1 MILSS
6 TARRRANVLAR
17 STVSAAVI
25 AALAAASAQAQEAA
39 SVAQAQPGAQTQHT
53 EASSPSE
60 STAAETSTPESP
72 SGEVVVTGTRIVR
85 DGYQAPTPV
94 SVLGADELNALNP
107 VNVADAVNTLPAFS
121 NSVTGRSQ
129 NGNLSSGSA
138 GVNQLNLRGLGISR
152 TLVLLDGH
160 RVINASGTAG
170 NSAPDVNTF
179 PTALVKRVD
188 VVTGGAS
195 AAYGSDALSGVVN
208 FVLDHEFTGLKGQ
221 VQAGETKYSDD
232 KNIDAQ
238 LTWGVPFAGGRGH
251 LLLSGEYSRN
261 AGISGADGRPWAATP
276 SAVILN
282 PAYGTGAGKSTSV
295 PQYVIAHNT
304 GLAAGMPGG
313 IITSGVLKG
322 TYFGPNGSIL
332 NGFNF
337 GTPVG
342 NSLQEGGD
350 YQLSRIDNGIDLD
363 GMIDRT
369 VTYLRTSFD
378 FTDNVTGYVE
388 GQFAG
393 THTEDTAAPNRRLGN
408 LTISV
413 NNAYLP
419 ASLQQQLVAAGQT
432 SFVMGT
438 TNADMGRFLGDYRR
452 NLYRGT
458 AGLDGKFDAFGT
470 NWKWDAYA
478 QHSENNIDSRTY
490 NDGITAQYLQ
500 AVDSVRVNGVPTCR
514 ANAVTITAPGC
525 VPYNVFGIGVNS
537 PNQLAY
543 VEGYAHGY
551 QVLKQDV
558 AAANLNGEPFQSW
571 AGPVSTA
578 VGVEHRIE
586 AGSGYATPIDLA
598 TGWFAGNYHP
608 TDGKYHVTEGY
619 FETVVPLARNLPVAQ
634 EIDLNGA
641 VRATDYSTSGY
652 VTTWK
657 IGLTWTPIDDI
668 RFRATRSRDIRAPNL
683 GELFAGGQAGSGL
696 SLNDPFRA
704 TNGVPENISNAFG
717 LTKGNP
723 NLKPEIA
730 DTTGFGVVMAPRFLP
745 GFQAS
750 VDYWNIDIK
759 GSVQAPDAQTIVNG
773 CYEGNQALCQDIS
786 RRPLN
791 PGDPFSV
798 GQLFQVIT
806 EPENLIGQTARGID
820 FEASYRVPMST
831 FVGSWD
837 GTLSLRG
844 MATRVLKLE
853 TTDTTGTV
861 YDGNGVV
868 GGWGGGSWAGIVPFA
883 GLQSPKLRGLLTA
896 EYQLKQLTA
905 TVLYHYTGPGVY
917 ANGFIDCTAN
927 CPVSTTLHPTFGNNH
942 IAGQQTIDLTGAYK
956 FENNIEVFA
965 TIENLTNR
973 QPPDIGNALTSAYW
987 QDQANSDYERIGRQ
1001 YRVGFRFN
1009 FK

>member
-6 TARRRANVLAR
+6 MARRRAKACAR
-17 STVSAAVI
+17 SMVSVT
-25 AALAAASAQAQEAA
+25 ALATVAVTSAQAQD
-39 SVAQAQPGAQTQHT
+39 SV
-53 EASSPSE
+53 SSTPSE
-60 STAAETSTPESP
+60 STVS
-72 SGEVVVTGTRIVR
+72 EVVVTGSRIIR
-85 DGYQAPTPV
+85 NGYAAPTPV
-94 SVLGADELNALNP
+94 SVLGTDELNALNP

-170 NSAPDVNTF
+170 NSAPDINTL
-179 PTALVKRVD
+179 PSALVKRVD

-208 FVLDHEFTGLKGQ
+208 FVLDHDYTGFKGQ
-221 VQAGETKYSDD
+221 VQAGETKYNDD
-232 KNIDAQ
+232 KNIDLQ
-238 LTWGVPFAGGRGH
+238 LTWGTPFAGGRGH
-251 LLLSGEYSRN
+251 LLLSGEYSHN
-261 AGISGADGRPWAATP
+261 DGIRGANGRPWASSP

-282 PAYGTGAGKSTSV
+282 PAYGTTAGKNTSV
-295 PQYVIAHNT
+295 PRYIVSHNV

-322 TYFGPNGSIL
+322 TYFGPNGAIL

-342 NSLQEGGD
+342 NSLQQGGD
-350 YQLSRIDNGIDLD
+350 WQLSRIDNGIDLD
-363 GMIDRT
+363 GRIDRK

-388 GQFAG
+388 GQYAG
-393 THTEDTAAPNRRLGN
+393 THTADTAAPNRRLGN
-408 LTISV
+408 LTISMD
-413 NNAYLP
+413 NAYLP
-419 ASLQQQLVAAGQT
+419 DSLRQQMVNAGQT

-438 TNADMGRFLGDYRR
+438 TNADMGRFYGNYHRD
-452 NLYRGT
+452 LYRFAG
-458 AGLDGKFDAFGT
+458 GLDGKFDALGT
-470 NWKWDAYA
+470 NWKWDAYV
-478 QHSENNIDSRTY
+478 QHSENSIDSRTY
-490 NDGITAQYLQ
+490 NDGITAQYLK
-500 AVDSVRVNGVPTCR
+500 AVNSVRVNGVPTCR
-514 ANAVTITAPGC
+514 VNADADPTNNDPNC
-525 VPYNVFGIGVNS
+525 VPYNVFGTGVNT
-537 PNQLAY
+537 NALAY
-543 VEGYAHGY
+543 VESFAHGV

-558 AAANLNGEPFQSW
+558 GAVNVRGEPFSSW

-578 VGVEHRIE
+578 AGVEHRIE
-586 AGSGYATPIDLA
+586 QGSGYSTDVDMA
-598 TGWFAGNYHP
+598 TGFFAGNYHP
-608 TDGKYHVTEGY
+608 TNGKYHVTEGY
-619 FETVVPLARNLPVAQ
+619 LETVVPLANDLPGAR
-634 EIDLNGA
+634 ELDLNGA

-657 IGLTWTPIDDI
+657 AGLTWRPIEDV
-668 RFRATRSRDIRAPNL
+668 RFRFTRSRDIRAPNL

-717 LTKGNP
+717 LTTGNP
-723 NLKPEIA
+723 ALKPEVA
-730 DTTGFGVVMAPRFLP
+730 DTTGFGVVVAPGFLP

-750 VDYWNIDIK
+750 IDYYNIDIQ
-759 GSVQAPDAQTIVNG
+759 GSVQAPDAQTIVNL
-773 CYEGNQALCQDIS
+773 CYQGNQALCQDIS
-786 RRPLN
+786 RRPLAA
-791 PGDPFSV
+791 GDPFSV

-806 EPENLIGQTARGID
+806 APQNLIGQTARGID
-820 FEASYRVPMST
+820 FEASYHVPMST
-831 FVGSWD
+831 FGN
-837 GTLSLRG
+837 LSIRA
-844 MATRVLKLE
+844 MATRVLRLE
-853 TTDTTGTV
+853 TTDTNGTV

-868 GGWGGGSWAGIVPFA
+868 GTWAGIVPFA
-883 GLQSPKLRGLLTA
+883 GLTTPKLRGLLSA
-896 EYQLKQLTA
+896 MYQLNQLTA
-905 TVLYHYTGPGVY
+905 TVIYHYTGPGVY
-917 ANGFIDCTAN
+917 ANGFVDCTTN
-927 CPVSTTLHPTFGNNH
+927 CPVSTAAHPTFGNNH
-942 IAGQQTIDLTGAYK
+942 IAGQQTIDLSGAYK
-956 FENNIEVFA
+956 FFNQNIEVFA

-973 QPPDIGNALTSAYW
+973 QPPDVGNSLTSAYW